1 MRNRPM
7 MFGFWIFLLGVT
19 GAQAAPS
26 LSGQGLLPT
35 ETARPLIE
43 QDPSVIAACAALE
56 AAKQE
61 AGILEASPYEWTA
74 KLSGQR
80 RAVDTSGSNSREW
93 NAGVERTL
101 RLPNKASAD
110 RRIGEATVMEAEAR
124 YGEARRQ
131 AARELLALWLDWL
144 AAVQAQ
150 ELASTNRQSAQEN
163 LDAVEKRS
171 RAGDASKLDRNLAQA
186 ALSEQ
191 RRVENDTKTQAN
203 VAWGRLNG
211 RFPGL
216 GHPATAFPLPVP
228 IDEDIASWRDRI
240 LTQSNALKLSHAQLQ
255 KAQAQSGR
263 ARAEKIPD
271 PTVGVFTASE
281 VYGHERIT
289 GVSIS
294 IPIPGGQRGRRSEQ
308 SEFLAKAAS
317 QDMELMKRQ
326 LDMDIASAIATAQGA
341 YAGWEIAESG
351 MSAMQESARLM
362 QRAYTLGEADLQA
375 LLLVRLQATAAA
387 QNALAARAAALKAN
401 YQLLID
407 ANLVWDLDK

>member
-1 MRNRPM
+1 MRTYLM
-7 MFGFWIFLLGVT
+7 MIGFWIFLGSV
-19 GAQAAPS
+19 QAAPS
-26 LSGQGLLPT
+26 LYGQGLLPT

-43 QDPSVIAACAALE
+43 QDPSVVAARASLE

-80 RAVDTSGSNSREW
+80 RAVDNASSNSREW
-93 NAGVERTL
+93 NAGIERTL

-110 RRIGEATVMEAEAR
+110 RDIGEATVMEAQAR
-124 YGEARRQ
+124 YSEARRQ
-131 AARELLALWLDWL
+131 AAHELLTLWLDWL
-144 AAVQAQ
+144 SAVQAQ
-150 ELASTNRQSAQEN
+150 ELASTNRGSAQEN
-163 LDAVEKRS
+163 LEAVDKRS
-171 RAGDASKLDRNLAQA
+171 RAGDASKLDRNLAEA

-191 RRVENDTKTQAN
+191 RRVENDAKTQAN
-203 VAWGRLNG
+203 VASGRLNG

-216 GHPATAFPLPVP
+216 GHPARDFPVP
-228 IDEDIASWRDRI
+228 VQADEDIAFWRDRI
-240 LTQSNALKLSHAQLQ
+240 LTQSHALKLAQAQLQ

-263 ARAEKIPD
+263 ARAEKMPD

-281 VYGHERIT
+281 AYGRERIT

-294 IPIPGGQRGRRSEQ
+294 IPIPGGQRSRRSEQ

-326 LDMDIASAIATAQGA
+326 LDMDIAAAIATAQGA
-341 YAGWEIAESG
+341 YAGWQIAESG

-362 QRAYTLGEADLQA
+362 QRAYTLGEAELQA
-375 LLLVRLQATAAA
+375 LLQVRLQATAAA
-387 QNALAARAAALKAN
+387 QNALAARKDALKAN

-407 ANLVWDLDK
+407 ANLVWDLEKQ